1 MLDPKSNPKP
11 QKETPVTELVKRAT
25 RAAAP
30 LGVLAFWG
38 GMLMAARR
46 YPSEYD
52 WRYMTLSSLISPARN
67 PSGHLWA
74 SAGIVLCGLG
84 GLCWTA
90 LLARRWNHA
99 SAKNWPSGIRALL
112 FGNFFMALTAVLPSW
127 LLPVP
132 KGHEI
137 LALFAFFGLCLGMI
151 QLTFQTIER
160 ALVQRTSVRRTRVRQ
175 TSVQPTRS
183 AVGRPRLYAAVLAGA
198 AVLPIVM
205 AGLAQA
211 YVFYVLPELHWVS
224 LAWRARGVPVYLS
237 FAFWEWLTCVV
248 LSAYMAI
255 LPLALSN
262 Q

>member
-11 QKETPVTELVKRAT
+11 QKETPANVSVKRAA

-30 LGVLAFWG
+30 VGVLAFWG

-67 PSGHLWA
+67 PAGHLWA

-84 GLCWTA
+84 GVCWTA
-90 LLARRWNHA
+90 VLARRWNHA
-99 SAKNWPSGIRALL
+99 SAENRPSGIRALL

-160 ALVQRTSVRRTRVRQ
+160 ALVKRTVRQ
-175 TSVQPTRS
+175 TGLRQTWVQPTSS
-183 AVGRPRLYAAVLAGA
+183 AVGRPRLYATILAGA

-205 AGLAQA
+205 AGLAQV

-248 LSAYMAI
+248 LSVYMAI
-255 LPLALSN
+255 LALAA
-262 Q
+262 

>member
-1 MLDPKSNPKP
+1 MLAR
-11 QKETPVTELVKRAT
+11 RACF
-25 RAAAP
+25 AAAP
-30 LGVLAFWG
+30 LGVLTFWA

-67 PSGHLWA
+67 PTGHLWA
-74 SAGIVLCGLG
+74 SGGIVLCGLC
-84 GLCWTA
+84 GLSWA
-90 LLARRWNHA
+90 AILPQRSKLEGARDF
-99 SAKNWPSGIRALL
+99 PSGFWALR
-112 FGNFFMALTAVLPSW
+112 FGNFFMACSAVLPSW
-127 LLPVP
+127 LLPIP

-160 ALVQRTSVRRTRVRQ
+160 TFARGTRTSLG
-175 TSVQPTRS
+175 RS
-183 AVGRPRLYAAVLAGA
+183 RLYAAILAGT
-198 AVLPIVM
+198 AVLPILL
-205 AGLAQA
+205 AGFAQA

-255 LPLALSN
+255 LPLARTWESTAS